1 MSVLVTAAPVS
12 GSVEQ
17 LKKLPIENR
26 LFINGEF
33 VPSKSGQTFE
43 VVNPATEKVTASV
56 FEADAADV
64 GDAVAAAKAAFPAW
78 SELPASER
86 GAYLFKLADA
96 LEKHFPELA
105 YLDAI
110 SMGKPVDNDFLNS
123 LASTQLR
130 YFAGRPYETQGDTSL
145 HTPGFVNLSFRQPY
159 GVCGAIT
166 PWNAPV
172 LMVTQKLG
180 PALITGNTLV
190 VKVSE
195 KAPLSP
201 LVLAKCCQEVGLPK
215 GVLNI
220 LNGFGRSC
228 GEAIARHMDIRKLS
242 FTGSTATGKAIKKA
256 AAETNLKNVTV
267 ELGGKS
273 PLIVFNDA
281 DLEKA
286 AGASAFSILAG
297 SGQAC
302 VASSRVFVQSAVASK
317 FIDALKA
324 SLARLGSCGDPL
336 AAGTLRG
343 PQADRL
349 QFSRVMG
356 FLDEAK
362 QSGLEI
368 VTGGDRVGEMGYF
381 VQPTIIKD
389 VPEDSRVFR
398 EEIFGP
404 VLCLNTFD
412 DEEAV
417 LKSANNT
424 EFGLYASVFT
434 RDISRALRV
443 AKRFE
448 AGSVGVNCASPMAT
462 LDMPFGGWKQSGE
475 GKENS
480 KYVTDAWTELKSVY
494 ISV

>member
-1 MSVLVTAAPVS
+1 MSILVSPPAVS
-12 GSVEQ
+12 GSVDQ

-33 VPSKSGQTFE
+33 VPSKSGKTFE
-43 VVNPATEKVTASV
+43 VLNPTTEKVTAKV
-56 FEADAADV
+56 FEADATDV
-64 GDAVAAAKAAFPAW
+64 DDAVAAAKAAFPAW
-78 SELPASER
+78 SELATSER
-86 GAYLFKLADA
+86 AAYLFKLADA
-96 LEKHFPELA
+96 LEKRFPELS
-105 YLDAI
+105 YLDAV
-110 SMGKPVDNDFLNS
+110 SMGKPVDTDCR
-123 LASTQLR
+123 A
-130 YFAGRPYETQGDTSL
+130 YEPQGDTSL
-145 HTPGFVNLSFRQPY
+145 HTPGFVNLTFRQPY

-172 LMVTQKLG
+172 LMVAQKLA

-190 VKVSE
+190 VKISE

-201 LVLAKCCQEVGLPK
+201 LVLAKCCQEIGLPK
-215 GVLNI
+215 GVVNI
-220 LNGFGRSC
+220 LNGFGRPC

-256 AAETNLKNVTV
+256 AAESNLKNVTV

-273 PLIVFNDA
+273 PLIVFDDA

-286 AGASAFSILAG
+286 AGASAFSILAN

-302 VASSRVFVQSAVASK
+302 VASSRVFVQSTIADK
-317 FIDALKA
+317 FVEALKT
-324 SLARLGSCGDPL
+324 SLAGFGPSGDPL
-336 AAGTLRG
+336 AGETKRG
-343 PQADRL
+343 PQADQI
-349 QFSRVMG
+349 QFGRVMG

-362 QSGLEI
+362 ASGLEI
-368 VTGGDRVGEMGYF
+368 VTGGDRDGEKGYF
-381 VQPTIIKD
+381 VQPTIIRD
-389 VPEDSRVFR
+389 VPEDARVFK
-398 EEIFGP
+398 EEVFGP

-412 DEEAV
+412 DEEAA

-443 AKRFE
+443 AKKFE

-480 KYVTDAWTELKSVY
+480 KYVTDHWTELKSVY
-494 ISV
+494 IAL

>member
-1 MSVLVTAAPVS
+1 MSILVSTPAVS
-12 GSVEQ
+12 GSVDQ

-33 VPSKSGQTFE
+33 VPSKSGRTFE
-43 VVNPATEKVTASV
+43 VVNPATEKVAANV
-56 FEADAADV
+56 FEADIADV
-64 GDAVAAAKAAFPAW
+64 DAAVAAAKAAFPAW

-96 LEKHFPELA
+96 LEKHLPELA

-110 SMGKPVDNDFLNS
+110 SMGKPVDNDFVNS
-123 LASTQLR
+123 MASTQLR
-130 YFAGRPYETQGDTSL
+130 YFAGQAYESQGDTSL
-145 HTPGFVNLSFRQPY
+145 HTPGFVNLTFRQPY

-172 LMVTQKLG
+172 TMVTQKAG

-190 VKVSE
+190 VKE
-195 KAPLSP
+195 I
-201 LVLAKCCQEVGLPK
+201 GLPK

-220 LNGFGRSC
+220 LTGFGRPC

-242 FTGSTATGKAIKKA
+242 FTGSTAAGKAVKKA
-256 AAETNLKNVTV
+256 AAETNLKNVTL

-273 PLIVFNDA
+273 PLIVFDDA

-286 AGASAFSILAG
+286 AGASAFSILAN

-302 VASSRVFVQSAVASK
+302 VASSRVFVQSTVADR
-317 FIDALKA
+317 FVEALKT
-324 SLARLGSCGDPL
+324 SMARIGSSGDPL
-336 AAGTLRG
+336 AVGTLRG

-362 QSGLEI
+362 QLGLEI
-368 VTGGDRVGEMGYF
+368 VTGGDRVGETGYF
-381 VQPTIIKD
+381 VQPTVIKG
-389 VPEDSRVFR
+389 VPEDARVFK
-398 EEIFGP
+398 EEVFGP
-404 VLCLNTFD
+404 VLCLNTFT

-417 LKSANNT
+417 LKSANDT

-434 RDISRALRV
+434 KDISRALRI

-448 AGSVGVNCASPMAT
+448 AGNVGVNCASPM
-462 LDMPFGGWKQSGE
+462 LSFDMPFGGWKQSGE

-480 KYVTDAWTELKSVY
+480 KYVLDYWTELKTVY
-494 ISV
+494 VAV